1 MKAAFSASQQGYPLK
16 DAFILDSGSTTHICN
31 DLSRIEDVRP
41 STPGD
46 YIWAGSSKVWIRGYG
61 AVTLT
66 TEGSQDKQA
75 LHIVNVAWCP
85 DFLCSLVSFRLLRR
99 QGIWWDNREDP
110 TSLRRWDG
118 TIIAILSERHGQWI
132 IEDTTLFDS
141 AFHVRMNRT
150 KRSPQRATA
159 MLWHKRLGHP
169 GPSAIEHLIQ
179 QSEGVRIK
187 GITTVQCDACG
198 RSKSK
203 RQIRRALRL
212 NDEGPGERIAIDF
225 YEYEADSF
233 TKEKSQ
239 MLITCRNSRYVW
251 DFYFKDNRPA
261 RSIIRLLALFIQFM
275 KKQFNITVKVI
286 ETDNEIITVK
296 QEVEKCAERRSRTL
310 RGVIKEKARAIRLDA
325 NLPWELWPEITR
337 AAVYLYNRTPNYP
350 NKWKS
355 PYEIFFT
362 RAAATNGIVT
372 GPRRPNQAHLRAYG
386 CKAFAMTDDTHQG
399 KSRLQRLDPKAWI
412 GYLVGYQSTNI
423 YRIWIPS
430 MAKVISTRDV
440 VFNEETIFNGKTED
454 LMDNL
459 MHNTLEEIA
468 TWVRT
473 VELPGTQSQQPETET
488 FYEDDTTQEESPRT
502 QKTRYHQGR
511 KVVEAYLTPPPTP
524 PPVALLV
531 QGEVNNE
538 DMTNMSNQSTS
549 MTSPW
554 AAAFMA
560 GTESGHI
567 GQHEGKPI
575 DKAQVK
581 RLLSKGIK
589 PYRNQLPPLP
599 TAYSKLEDHPLY
611 DMFKEAEKTHLR
623 SHQQMKSWTEV
634 QASPVKRAGHQIL
647 DCMWVYTYKLDK
659 HHRLIKCK
667 ARLVVRG
674 DQQRNITS
682 QDTYAATLAG
692 RSFRMLMAIAAKY
705 DLELKQYDVTNAFV
719 HATIDREIYM
729 RMPKGYQKP
738 GTLLK
743 VQKALY
749 GLRISPL
756 LWQKEF
762 TATLASIGFQQ
773 IPQEPCCMIKDGVI
787 IFFYVD
793 DIIVA
798 YHSKQESEAM
808 KAINQIQEKYACT
821 GGDNLQ
827 WFLGV
832 EVIRD
837 RKQKTIQLSQAA
849 YADKISQLASR
860 QDIRHDT
867 PMSGMELRPRSDL
880 AEPSEINRYQR
891 KIGSL
896 LFAAVTTRPDI
907 AFATSRL
914 ARFLVNPSTEH
925 QDAADRVLL
934 YLKKTESLA
943 LELGRGDGLEVA
955 SDASFADNTLDR
967 KSSQGY
973 AIKLFG
979 GLIAWRA
986 SKQDTVT
993 TSTTEAELLA
1003 LSQVAKEAI
1012 FTSRLLKELQVNL
1025 SNPIITIKCDN
1036 TQTIRLVNED
1046 VAKLQTKLRHVD
1058 IHNHWLR
1065 QEVTRKTI
1073 KVEYVPSDNMIADG
1087 FTKSLPANKWAS
1099 FLDQLGLV
1107 KRKESPLKE
1116 AELEKLQEHLEGLYI
1131 IPPIQGERLET
1142 TFKGKCKAF
1151 RKALFPP
1158 PPISNPPSFANYK
1171 ESNWNWP
1178 MLSITELEQVCSSK
1192 IKSST
1197 PGPDAITQ
1205 DIITAAFKF
1214 NPEILFKA
1222 YSILFNYG
1230 YHPRCWKAA
1239 TGAILKK
1246 PSKPDYSIPKAYRV
1260 ITLLNSLGK
1269 ILERIIAKRLSSLA
1283 ETTDL
1288 LHSSQIGGRNKK
1300 SAIDAAFLLVD
1311 QIQHKKQQGQITST
1325 VFVDVKGAFDHVI
1338 HNQFLERLKKL
1349 GLPISLICWAKAFLS
1364 ERTLR
1369 LSFDN
1374 KIEEF
1379 SQIIW
1384 ITGPAMPAFWNA
1396 SLIFGFQDRYGQIL
1410 RLLRTLYGLKE
1421 DPRLWALHLQASLRK
1436 LGLHPVQGFPCLW
1449 MNDRIILFFYV
1460 DDIIILYHSDY
1471 QEDFEKLERQLI
1483 KLYSLRQMGIVK
1495 WFLGIRVE
1503 RVLASRQLYLVQDAF
1518 INKVCTEFDLIRSD
1532 GRYPSTPLSSTSRLL
1547 PYDGVSDPLLTKT
1560 YQRLVAREVNKQNN
1574 QHLRRRC

>member
-296 QEVEKCAERRSRTL
+296 QEVEKWCTSLSIRLEPSAPDTQAQNGGAERSG
-310 RGVIKEKARAIRLDA
+310 GVIKEKARAIRLDA

-473 VELPGTQSQQPETET
+473 VELPGTQSQQAETET

-1116 AELEKLQEHLEGLYI
+1116 AELEKLQEHLEGLY
-1131 IPPIQGERLET
+1131 
-1142 TFKGKCKAF
+1142 
-1151 RKALFPP
+1151 
-1158 PPISNPPSFANYK
+1158 
-1171 ESNWNWP
+1171 
-1178 MLSITELEQVCSSK
+1178 M
-1192 IKSST
+1192 
-1197 PGPDAITQ
+1197 
-1205 DIITAAFKF
+1205 
-1214 NPEILFKA
+1214 
-1222 YSILFNYG
+1222 
-1230 YHPRCWKAA
+1230 
-1239 TGAILKK
+1239 
-1246 PSKPDYSIPKAYRV
+1246 
-1260 ITLLNSLGK
+1260 
-1269 ILERIIAKRLSSLA
+1269 
-1283 ETTDL
+1283 
-1288 LHSSQIGGRNKK
+1288 
-1300 SAIDAAFLLVD
+1300 
-1311 QIQHKKQQGQITST
+1311 
-1325 VFVDVKGAFDHVI
+1325 
-1338 HNQFLERLKKL
+1338 
-1349 GLPISLICWAKAFLS
+1349 
-1364 ERTLR
+1364 
-1369 LSFDN
+1369 
-1374 KIEEF
+1374 
-1379 SQIIW
+1379 
-1384 ITGPAMPAFWNA
+1384 
-1396 SLIFGFQDRYGQIL
+1396 
-1410 RLLRTLYGLKE
+1410 
-1421 DPRLWALHLQASLRK
+1421 
-1436 LGLHPVQGFPCLW
+1436 
-1449 MNDRIILFFYV
+1449 
-1460 DDIIILYHSDY
+1460 
-1471 QEDFEKLERQLI
+1471 
-1483 KLYSLRQMGIVK
+1483 
-1495 WFLGIRVE
+1495 
-1503 RVLASRQLYLVQDAF
+1503 
-1518 INKVCTEFDLIRSD
+1518 
-1532 GRYPSTPLSSTSRLL
+1532 
-1547 PYDGVSDPLLTKT
+1547 
-1560 YQRLVAREVNKQNN
+1560 
-1574 QHLRRRC
+1574 

>member
-132 IEDTTLFDS
+132 IEDTTPFDS

-225 YEYEADSF
+225 HEYEADSF

-286 ETDNEIITVK
+286 ETDNEIVTVK
-296 QEVEKCAERRSRTL
+296 QEVEKWCTSLSIRLEPSAPDTQAQNGGAERSG
-310 RGVIKEKARAIRLDA
+310 GVIKEKARAIRLDA

-386 CKAFAMTDDTHQG
+386 CKAFAMTDDTHRG

-440 VFNEETIFNGKTED
+440 VFNEDTIFNGKTED

-473 VELPGTQSQQPETET
+473 VELTGTQSQQPETET

-549 MTSPW
+549 MTNPW

-589 PYRNQLPPLP
+589 PHRNQLPPLP

-611 DMFKEAEKTHLR
+611 EMFKEAEKTHLQ

-719 HATIDREIYM
+719 HAAIDREIYM

-743 VQKALY
+743 VRKALY

-808 KAINQIQEKYACT
+808 KAINRIQEKYACT

-832 EVIRD
+832 EVMRN

-1116 AELEKLQEHLEGLYI
+1116 AELEKLQEHLEGLY
-1131 IPPIQGERLET
+1131 
-1142 TFKGKCKAF
+1142 
-1151 RKALFPP
+1151 
-1158 PPISNPPSFANYK
+1158 
-1171 ESNWNWP
+1171 
-1178 MLSITELEQVCSSK
+1178 M
-1192 IKSST
+1192 
-1197 PGPDAITQ
+1197 
-1205 DIITAAFKF
+1205 
-1214 NPEILFKA
+1214 
-1222 YSILFNYG
+1222 
-1230 YHPRCWKAA
+1230 
-1239 TGAILKK
+1239 
-1246 PSKPDYSIPKAYRV
+1246 
-1260 ITLLNSLGK
+1260 
-1269 ILERIIAKRLSSLA
+1269 
-1283 ETTDL
+1283 
-1288 LHSSQIGGRNKK
+1288 
-1300 SAIDAAFLLVD
+1300 
-1311 QIQHKKQQGQITST
+1311 
-1325 VFVDVKGAFDHVI
+1325 
-1338 HNQFLERLKKL
+1338 
-1349 GLPISLICWAKAFLS
+1349 
-1364 ERTLR
+1364 
-1369 LSFDN
+1369 
-1374 KIEEF
+1374 
-1379 SQIIW
+1379 
-1384 ITGPAMPAFWNA
+1384 
-1396 SLIFGFQDRYGQIL
+1396 
-1410 RLLRTLYGLKE
+1410 
-1421 DPRLWALHLQASLRK
+1421 
-1436 LGLHPVQGFPCLW
+1436 
-1449 MNDRIILFFYV
+1449 
-1460 DDIIILYHSDY
+1460 
-1471 QEDFEKLERQLI
+1471 
-1483 KLYSLRQMGIVK
+1483 
-1495 WFLGIRVE
+1495 
-1503 RVLASRQLYLVQDAF
+1503 
-1518 INKVCTEFDLIRSD
+1518 
-1532 GRYPSTPLSSTSRLL
+1532 
-1547 PYDGVSDPLLTKT
+1547 
-1560 YQRLVAREVNKQNN
+1560 
-1574 QHLRRRC
+1574 

>member
-296 QEVEKCAERRSRTL
+296 QEVEKWCTSLSIRLEPSAPDTQAQNGGAERSG
-310 RGVIKEKARAIRLDA
+310 GVIKEKARAIRLDA

-1116 AELEKLQEHLEGLYI
+1116 AELEKLQEHLEGLY
-1131 IPPIQGERLET
+1131 
-1142 TFKGKCKAF
+1142 
-1151 RKALFPP
+1151 
-1158 PPISNPPSFANYK
+1158 
-1171 ESNWNWP
+1171 
-1178 MLSITELEQVCSSK
+1178 M
-1192 IKSST
+1192 
-1197 PGPDAITQ
+1197 
-1205 DIITAAFKF
+1205 
-1214 NPEILFKA
+1214 
-1222 YSILFNYG
+1222 
-1230 YHPRCWKAA
+1230 
-1239 TGAILKK
+1239 
-1246 PSKPDYSIPKAYRV
+1246 
-1260 ITLLNSLGK
+1260 
-1269 ILERIIAKRLSSLA
+1269 
-1283 ETTDL
+1283 
-1288 LHSSQIGGRNKK
+1288 
-1300 SAIDAAFLLVD
+1300 
-1311 QIQHKKQQGQITST
+1311 
-1325 VFVDVKGAFDHVI
+1325 
-1338 HNQFLERLKKL
+1338 
-1349 GLPISLICWAKAFLS
+1349 
-1364 ERTLR
+1364 
-1369 LSFDN
+1369 
-1374 KIEEF
+1374 
-1379 SQIIW
+1379 
-1384 ITGPAMPAFWNA
+1384 
-1396 SLIFGFQDRYGQIL
+1396 
-1410 RLLRTLYGLKE
+1410 
-1421 DPRLWALHLQASLRK
+1421 
-1436 LGLHPVQGFPCLW
+1436 
-1449 MNDRIILFFYV
+1449 
-1460 DDIIILYHSDY
+1460 
-1471 QEDFEKLERQLI
+1471 
-1483 KLYSLRQMGIVK
+1483 
-1495 WFLGIRVE
+1495 
-1503 RVLASRQLYLVQDAF
+1503 
-1518 INKVCTEFDLIRSD
+1518 
-1532 GRYPSTPLSSTSRLL
+1532 
-1547 PYDGVSDPLLTKT
+1547 
-1560 YQRLVAREVNKQNN
+1560 
-1574 QHLRRRC
+1574 

>member
-1 MKAAFSASQQGYPLK
+1 MATNQSQRDATVILTDSSKWIPWYRQIKMQCEALEIWDIVDPAGNTQPRTKPTEPLPPLVSDYEPAAALRNTSSAPSSSTRTARANARAPTQDTVDIVNPAVQTPAIPARYSELSAEGKEAYDGDSREFKMVFESYKIRERNYRDERTNIAAMIRHLNATVSPHLQVSCFEEHGTLRTWITNLQVAVGVDLDDEIRRVRERYHDSLRPMRSPQNWESWLSEYDQAATRAEALKIGDVIQSKLVVDDFLKAVSKIAPAWMATFTGAGSDRNNIERRQMMKLFREHMSLAHPTRGKSRSAFMTGEAAYAASGESDSNTQGDASSVQIRAPSTNPSQGNQRQTNKRKMNAPGNKSKQFQKRNTAEAGDICPACEQRHDINGREISRLDEGMMKAAFNASNQGYPLK

-31 DLSRIEDVRP
+31 NLSRLEDVRP
-41 STPGD
+41 PAMGD
-46 YIWAGSSKVWIRGYG
+46 YIWAGNSRVWIQGYG
-61 AVTLT
+61 AVKVTA
-66 TEGSQDKQA
+66 EGAQGKQI
-75 LHIVNVAWCP
+75 LHLSNVAWCP

-99 QGIWWDNREDP
+99 QGIWWDNRGDP

-118 TIIAILSERHGQWI
+118 STIATLSEHYGQWV
-132 IEDTTLFDS
+132 IEPPTTSTS
-141 AFHVRMNRT
+141 AFHVRMNRA
-150 KRSPQRATA
+150 KRSPQKATA
-159 MLWHKRLGHP
+159 ILWHKRLGHP
-169 GPSAIEHLIQ
+169 GPSAIEHLVQ

-187 GITTVQCDACG
+187 GITTVECDACG

-203 RQIRRALRL
+203 RQIRRTPRL
-212 NDEGPGERIAIDF
+212 NDEGPGERVAIDF
-225 YEYEADSF
+225 HE
-233 TKEKSQ
+233 
-239 MLITCRNSRYVW
+239 RSRYTW

-261 RSIIRLLALFIQFM
+261 RSIIRLLGLFVQFM

-286 ETDNEIITVK
+286 ETDNEIVTVK
-296 QEVEKCAERRSRTL
+296 QEVEKWCTSLSIKLEPSAPDTQAQNGGAERSG
-310 RGVIKEKARAIRLDA
+310 GVIKEKARAIRLDA
-325 NLPWELWPEITR
+325 NLPWELWPETTR

-350 NKWKS
+350 NNWKT
-355 PYEIFFT
+355 PYEIFYT
-362 RAAATNGIVT
+362 HAAAMNGIVT
-372 GPRRPNQAHLRAYG
+372 GPRKPNQAHLKAYG
-386 CKAFAMTDDTHQG
+386 CKAFAMTDDTHRG

-440 VFNEETIFNGKTED
+440 VFDEETIFNGKTED

-459 MHNTLEEIA
+459 MHNPLEEIA

-473 VELPGTQSQQPETET
+473 VELPGTQSQQAETET

-567 GQHEGKPI
+567 GQHEGKSI

-589 PYRNQLPPLP
+589 PHRNQLPPLP

-719 HATIDREIYM
+719 HAAIDREIYM

-798 YHSKQESEAM
+798 YRSKQESEAM
-808 KAINQIQEKYACT
+808 KAINWIQEKYACT

-832 EVIRD
+832 EVMRN

-849 YADKISQLASR
+849 YVDKISQLINH
-860 QDIRHDT
+860 QNVRHDT
-867 PMSGMELRPRSDL
+867 PMSGIELRPREGL
-880 AEPSEINRYQR
+880 AAPAEVNKYQR

-914 ARFLVNPSTEH
+914 ARFLINPSTEH

-1012 FTSRLLKELQVNL
+1012 LTSRLLKELQVKL

-1065 QEVTRKTI
+1065 QEVTRKVI

-1087 FTKSLPANKWAS
+1087 FTKPLPANKWAR

-1107 KRKESPLKE
+1107 EREEAPLREIELKE
-1116 AELEKLQEHLEGLYI
+1116 VQEQLEGLI
-1131 IPPIQGERLET
+1131 
-1142 TFKGKCKAF
+1142 
-1151 RKALFPP
+1151 
-1158 PPISNPPSFANYK
+1158 
-1171 ESNWNWP
+1171 
-1178 MLSITELEQVCSSK
+1178 M
-1192 IKSST
+1192 
-1197 PGPDAITQ
+1197 
-1205 DIITAAFKF
+1205 
-1214 NPEILFKA
+1214 
-1222 YSILFNYG
+1222 
-1230 YHPRCWKAA
+1230 
-1239 TGAILKK
+1239 
-1246 PSKPDYSIPKAYRV
+1246 
-1260 ITLLNSLGK
+1260 
-1269 ILERIIAKRLSSLA
+1269 
-1283 ETTDL
+1283 
-1288 LHSSQIGGRNKK
+1288 
-1300 SAIDAAFLLVD
+1300 
-1311 QIQHKKQQGQITST
+1311 
-1325 VFVDVKGAFDHVI
+1325 
-1338 HNQFLERLKKL
+1338 
-1349 GLPISLICWAKAFLS
+1349 
-1364 ERTLR
+1364 
-1369 LSFDN
+1369 
-1374 KIEEF
+1374 
-1379 SQIIW
+1379 
-1384 ITGPAMPAFWNA
+1384 
-1396 SLIFGFQDRYGQIL
+1396 
-1410 RLLRTLYGLKE
+1410 
-1421 DPRLWALHLQASLRK
+1421 
-1436 LGLHPVQGFPCLW
+1436 
-1449 MNDRIILFFYV
+1449 
-1460 DDIIILYHSDY
+1460 
-1471 QEDFEKLERQLI
+1471 
-1483 KLYSLRQMGIVK
+1483 
-1495 WFLGIRVE
+1495 
-1503 RVLASRQLYLVQDAF
+1503 
-1518 INKVCTEFDLIRSD
+1518 
-1532 GRYPSTPLSSTSRLL
+1532 
-1547 PYDGVSDPLLTKT
+1547 
-1560 YQRLVAREVNKQNN
+1560 
-1574 QHLRRRC
+1574 